1 MAEKKKNVRK
11 DGNGV
16 VGLEVDQNFTL
27 EVKALHLLR
36 WASAMDKAMMTGDP
50 LHMVEALMLAKAA
63 RNALMDAAM
72 KKAGIQKREGYEAMF
87 GEHEA
92 DCSCPTHGGAKKSGP
107 GSLDNDDMSVAVE
120 TMLRNI
126 KARSGGNS

>member
-1 MAEKKKNVRK
+1 MPEKKKTNK
-11 DGNGV
+11 DGGEA
-16 VGLEVDQNFTL
+16 VGLMVDENFTL

-107 GSLDNDDMSVAVE
+107 GSLDAGEMNDAVA